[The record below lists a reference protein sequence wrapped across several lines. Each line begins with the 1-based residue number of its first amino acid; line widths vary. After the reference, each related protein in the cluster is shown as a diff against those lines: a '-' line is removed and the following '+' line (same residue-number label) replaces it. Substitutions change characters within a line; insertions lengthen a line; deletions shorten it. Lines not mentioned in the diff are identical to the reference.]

1 MKMNLNNLKVK
12 SFVTDFE
19 KKDLTGGNGKT
30 NNKHCF
36 ASAYDACP
44 TVFAC

>member
-1 MKMNLNNLKVK
+1 MKLKDLNVQ
-12 SFVTDFE
+12 SFVTDLN
-19 KKDLTGGNGKT
+19 KKELVGGKGKT